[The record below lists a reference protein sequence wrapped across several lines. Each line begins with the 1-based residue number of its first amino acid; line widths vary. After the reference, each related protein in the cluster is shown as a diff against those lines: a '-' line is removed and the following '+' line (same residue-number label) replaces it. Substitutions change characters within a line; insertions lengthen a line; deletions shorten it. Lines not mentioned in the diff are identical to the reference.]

1 MRRCRLQYD
10 TVKGRY
16 SECAGGH
23 VRPKYIYRI
32 GAYYG
37 GMRTGAANDTCEDK
51 HGERTQNGVE
61 VYTFDNN
68 STTSN

>member
-1 MRRCRLQYD
+1 MRQRRYEYD
-10 TVKGRY
+10 SGDIRGALEATLGP
-16 SECAGGH
+16 S
-23 VRPKYIYRI
+23 IYHI

-51 HGERTQNGVE
+51 RRERTQNGVE

-68 STTSN
+68 STTKN